1 MAQPL
6 TDELLKQITEE
17 LNPFQKMLGMRIVEL
32 EKGRAVMVIPYQS
45 FLLGD
50 IWRPALHGGVLS
62 ALLDSATGVAAL
74 STVESAEERLSTL
87 DLHIDYLAPG
97 RAEDLYCTAE
107 VIRRGK
113 SSILVHGRVHHA
125 AANSD
130 VALGRAVF
138 HLKRPQT
145 TG

>member
-6 TDELLKQITEE
+6 TPELLRQITEE
-17 LNPFQKMLGMRIVEL
+17 LNPFQKLLQMRIAEL
-32 EKGRAVMVIPYQS
+32 EKGRAVMVVPYQE

-62 ALLDSATGVAAL
+62 ALLDSATGLAAL
-74 STVESAEERLSTL
+74 STVETVDERLSTL

-97 RAEDLYCTAE
+97 RAEDLLCTAE
-107 VIRRGK
+107 VIRRGR
-113 SSILVHGRVHHA
+113 SSILVQGRVHHA
-125 AANSD
+125 TAPTD

-138 HLKRPQT
+138 HLKRPQAS
-145 TG
+145 